1 MNKKIIGVTL
11 LSIILLLFPITTL
24 AMVEPTSEFYINDYA
39 NILSEEVKQDIL
51 NKSVALEKQTGA
63 QIVVVTVP
71 NLEGQSLEEYATELF
86 RKFGIGDKNENGLLL
101 LLALEERK
109 FRVEVGYGLEG
120 VLPDGLTGRY
130 QDEYIIPYLKEDK
143 WDEGI
148 QNGYNAFYKKVAES
162 YNLDVSDI
170 NVTRVNTTNTSE
182 DFDFSSMIFLFIIAG
197 ILWGTTVFRK
207 DRSTRITSPVVI
219 IFALIF
225 NIIPIVI
232 CYLNSISILIFGV
245 MLEMFSL
252 FSARYSN
259 GSSSGYFGGRG
270 SSGGGFGGFSGGGG
284 LSGGGGSS
292 RGF

>member
-11 LSIILLLFPITTL
+11 LSIILLLFPITSL

-51 NKSVALEKQTGA
+51 NKSVALEKETGA
-63 QIVVVTVP
+63 QIVVVTVL

-86 RKFGIGDKNENGLLL
+86 RKFGIGDKKENNGLLL
-101 LLALEERK
+101 LLALEERQ

-170 NVTRVNTTNTSE
+170 KVEQVNNTNKSISLE
-182 DFDFSSMIFLFIIAG
+182 NLIWYFFLGIGWKSALFSPKKSSSLAKVLLILILLGGNLGLVLYSYFNFYPMVVIGGFIELIG
-197 ILWGTTVFRK
+197 ILL
-207 DRSTRITSPVVI
+207 PV
-219 IFALIF
+219 
-225 NIIPIVI
+225 
-232 CYLNSISILIFGV
+232 
-245 MLEMFSL
+245 
-252 FSARYSN
+252 SN
-259 GSSSGYFGGRG
+259 GFYFGGGYRGGG
-270 SSGGGFGGFSGGGG
+270 SSFGGFSGGSGS
-284 LSGGGGSS
+284 SGGGGSS